1 MFRAV
6 LINFKLI
13 LQSFTFT
20 QQLPSRVDI
29 HFLALLQLSK
39 LSIIEFFV
47 IAYVLTTFWA
57 ESLGHLMHSGLL
69 HTFFWTSLVREYRPS
84 AKLILK
90 LAFLSVYFAQWAS
103 IWPVL

>member
-6 LINFKLI
+6 LNNFKLI

-47 IAYVLTTFWA
+47 IAYVLTTF
-57 ESLGHLMHSGLL
+57 
-69 HTFFWTSLVREYRPS
+69 
-84 AKLILK
+84 
-90 LAFLSVYFAQWAS
+90 
-103 IWPVL
+103 

>member
-1 MFRAV
+1 MLVIFLHLSKHFAMFRAV

-47 IAYVLTTFWA
+47 IAYVLTTF
-57 ESLGHLMHSGLL
+57 
-69 HTFFWTSLVREYRPS
+69 
-84 AKLILK
+84 
-90 LAFLSVYFAQWAS
+90 
-103 IWPVL
+103 